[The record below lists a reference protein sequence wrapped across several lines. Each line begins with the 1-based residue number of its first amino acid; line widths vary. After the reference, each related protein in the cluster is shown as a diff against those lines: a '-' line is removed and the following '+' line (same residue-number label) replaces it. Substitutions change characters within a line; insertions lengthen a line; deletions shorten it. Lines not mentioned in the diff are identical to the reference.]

1 MNKNQETKEKICTFF
16 ASDYHFEM
24 ISLPYISQTIQENK
38 EVIILT
44 ENDLEDTIKVL
55 LGNMNL
61 KEENKNTILNLNWNQ
76 DDLIKFKTI
85 KEKIE
90 DNKDIVVFIKGKE
103 NYIHNINK
111 NIEKWIKK
119 GKNTKVIDCYDMEEI
134 GDNLDGIMDQYK
146 KILSTSGEKEIQ
158 KI

>member
-24 ISLPYISQTIQENK
+24 ISLPYINQTIQENK

-61 KEENKNTILNLNWNQ
+61 KEENKNNILNLGWNQ
-76 DDLIKFKTI
+76 DDLNKFKI
-85 KEKIE
+85 VKEKVE
-90 DNKDIVVFIKGKE
+90 KNKELVVFIKGKE

-111 NIEKWIKK
+111 NIEKWIEK
-119 GKNTKVIDCYDMEEI
+119 GTNTKVIDCYDLEEV
-134 GDNLDGIMDQYK
+134 GENLDEIMDKYE
-146 KILSTSGEKEIQ
+146 KILSTAGEKQI
-158 KI
+158 